1 MADTEREII
10 THYFNLGYSNEV
22 ILQFLSTY
30 HNIEI
35 SLRTLKRRLYDF
47 HLKRNGNLTEQ
58 MQERVRSIMEREV
71 SNGSGAS
78 LGYRSM
84 WHLLRIQHHIHVP
97 HRAVAQI
104 IKELDPD
111 GVEQRRRR
119 RLSRRRYLS
128 FGPNFCWHIDGNY

>member
-10 THYFNLGYSNEV
+10 TDYFNLGYSNEV

-58 MQERVRSIMEREV
+58 MQERVRSIVEREV

-78 LGYRSM
+78 LGYR
-84 WHLLRIQHHIHVP
+84 
-97 HRAVAQI
+97 
-104 IKELDPD
+104 
-111 GVEQRRRR
+111 
-119 RLSRRRYLS
+119 
-128 FGPNFCWHIDGNY
+128 